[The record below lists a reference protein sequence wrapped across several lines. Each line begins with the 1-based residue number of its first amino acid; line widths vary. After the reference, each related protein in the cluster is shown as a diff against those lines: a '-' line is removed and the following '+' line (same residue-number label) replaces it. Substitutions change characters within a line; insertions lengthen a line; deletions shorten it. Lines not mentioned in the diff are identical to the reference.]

1 MVQAARSGKQ
11 NIIEGSEDGKT
22 STEMELKLLTR
33 KLALWDRQPCV
44 AMTRGCRFGGEVP
57 RRTALEAADDSGR
70 PVALG
75 WYCGGVVVLGAAWLV
90 YDAFFCTIRLHIS
103 KNLANFVAVK

>member
-1 MVQAARSGKQ
+1 M
-11 NIIEGSEDGKT
+11 
-22 STEMELKLLTR
+22 
-33 KLALWDRQPCV
+33 
-44 AMTRGCRFGGEVP
+44 MTRGCRFGGEVP

-90 YDAFFCTIRLHIS
+90 YDAFFVR
-103 KNLANFVAVK
+103 FVCIYLKTWRTLLL

>member
-1 MVQAARSGKQ
+1 
-11 NIIEGSEDGKT
+11 
-22 STEMELKLLTR
+22 
-33 KLALWDRQPCV
+33 
-44 AMTRGCRFGGEVP
+44 MTRGCRFGGEVP